1 MPSESFRSI
10 TDLCLCRDR
19 SECELIDELKL
30 ILAKDP
36 DVVHE
41 RDDGRTNFTTSRGS
55 SFWHHVIGGALL
67 HRAAKLRSIEFC
79 KVLFEENPQALRLAD
94 SEERLPFH
102 YSCVNNNVETAKY
115 LFRLYPECINAT
127 SNGEYPIHCLLRYSS
142 ADPSRSILAMT
153 QFLLNND
160 RGAVTKPD
168 SQGYLPVFI
177 SCHKPRKLEIIE
189 LLFNAYPEAVYFD
202 MSGGTF
208 LDYMRRMN
216 VMACL
221 AGFLNSQVIFAQRAE
236 ADSIP
241 DENGQLPIH
250 RELQNTEIFILAGAI
265 KLMINANPESI
276 CVANNQ
282 GCIPLHI
289 AVNRGDVGIVKCLIE
304 ANVESLTVSDLRG
317 NCTLH
322 HACLAGKCDI
332 INCILRSSSHG
343 ASVRNS
349 DGKLPI
355 QLLLYDVDCERDNLE
370 FVGAIHS
377 LLCAYPNFRDI
388 AL

>member
-1 MPSESFRSI
+1 M
-10 TDLCLCRDR
+10 
-19 SECELIDELKL
+19 
-30 ILAKDP
+30 
-36 DVVHE
+36 
-41 RDDGRTNFTTSRGS
+41 
-55 SFWHHVIGGALL
+55 
-67 HRAAKLRSIEFC
+67 
-79 KVLFEENPQALRLAD
+79 
-94 SEERLPFH
+94 
-102 YSCVNNNVETAKY
+102 
-115 LFRLYPECINAT
+115 
-127 SNGEYPIHCLLRYSS
+127 
-142 ADPSRSILAMT
+142 
-153 QFLLNND
+153 
-160 RGAVTKPD
+160 
-168 SQGYLPVFI
+168 
-177 SCHKPRKLEIIE
+177 EIVK
-189 LLFNAYPEAVYFD
+189 LLFNAYPEAIYVEVELFR
-202 MSGGTF
+202 GTRTLFEYVRHRSQNREYGF
-208 LDYMRRMN
+208 LDEVSSFFESQLDFVRR
-216 VMACL
+216 A
-221 AGFLNSQVIFAQRAE
+221 SRDRA
-236 ADSIP
+236 P

-250 RELQNTEIFILAGAI
+250 RFLNNPELSLGAI

-377 LLCAYPNFRDI
+377 LLCAYPNVRDI